1 MSRKRFTIWLAA
13 FTGAVEG
20 ILLLLP
26 GAHSAS
32 AQAQFKTTTQLVLT
46 PVRVTDHLG
55 KTVDGLKADDFEL
68 FENGKPRKFEL
79 ESTFEPVSLV
89 VAVQTSG
96 ISGPALAKIRKIGG
110 LIQPLIVGDQGAG
123 AVLTF
128 SDQVRVRQD
137 FTDDP
142 AKIGAAFRAIEPD
155 GSGAAMHQA
164 IAEGV
169 RMLAARETTRRRVL
183 IVIGEA
189 RDRSS
194 KIALEEVITRAQA
207 ANVVIYPVSYSA
219 TWTSFTSKGGEQFD
233 SGKSVYPSGGGMDLI
248 AVFREIARTG
258 NQNGHQALAEYTG
271 GMRSSF
277 VKLKGL
283 EEALQRAG
291 EDLHSQYLLSF
302 RASPIEDS
310 HAYRWIQVRVRTCPD
325 CAIRHRPGYWRD
337 GD

>member
-1 MSRKRFTIWLAA
+1 MAV
-13 FTGAVEG
+13 FTGVVEG
-20 ILLLLP
+20 ILLLLS
-26 GAHSAS
+26 GGHTAFG
-32 AQAQFKTTTQLVLT
+32 QAQFRTTTQLVLT
-46 PVRVTDHLG
+46 PVRVTDRAG
-55 KTVDGLKADDFEL
+55 KTVDGLKGEDFEL
-68 FENGKPRKFEL
+68 FENGALRKFDI

-89 VAVQTSG
+89 VAVQTSV
-96 ISGPALAKIRKIGG
+96 ISGPALAKIQKIGS
-110 LIQPLIVGDQGAG
+110 LIQPLIVGERGAG

-128 SDQVRVRQD
+128 SERVRVRQG

-155 GSGAAMHQA
+155 GSGAAMHEA

-169 RMLAARETTRRRVL
+169 RMLAARENSRRRVL
-183 IVIGEA
+183 IVIGESK
-189 RDRSS
+189 DRSS
-194 KIALEEVITRAQA
+194 KVGLEEVISLAQA

-219 TWTSFTSKGGEQFD
+219 TWTSFTSKGGEKFD
-233 SGKSVYPSGGGMDLI
+233 SGKNVYQPGGGLDLI

-271 GMRSSF
+271 GLRSSF

-302 RASPIEDS
+302 RASPVEDA
-310 HAYRWIQVRVRTCPD
+310 HAYRRIQVRVRSCPD
-325 CAIRHRPGYWRD
+325 CVIRCRPGYWRAPN
-337 GD
+337 